1 MRGAWICRLQI
12 GLSDRID
19 SSFFII
25 HHTSLVYSLPTMITL
40 RTTARSFASAACRS
54 NASGLTVRCQPA
66 AAPASVLV
74 RSAAAGRSQRG
85 FVTVPK
91 NDTTAPLPAAV
102 ATNLSLPLQFNCRAF
117 TSDTDH
123 KDVWDAYLV
132 GSISADDLFAA
143 LDTNKKDLLSV
154 QDIHNFLEIVGRSD
168 VKEVAFD
175 VLKRLGDEYE
185 LDSDEFNRWLCMSVD
200 LRYINPA
207 LEGILDGVKDE
218 DEDNTAKAPCQKAI
232 DSRHGLQQL
241 VWDTFLETGAH
252 GPDLFS
258 LVDLNRDG
266 KLSVSEIVLFV
277 DSVQAKRVDIAQLA
291 KLKARGEDHE
301 LGEKD
306 FMAWLTLAT
315 GVIHEGGE
323 VGGGPVEDAGG
334 EHSTTR

>member
-1 MRGAWICRLQI
+1 
-12 GLSDRID
+12 
-19 SSFFII
+19 
-25 HHTSLVYSLPTMITL
+25 MITL
-40 RTTARSFASAACRS
+40 RTTARAFASAACRS
-54 NASGLTVRCQPA
+54 NASGLALRCQS

-74 RSAAAGRSQRG
+74 RTVAAGRSQRG
-85 FVTVPK
+85 FVAVPK
-91 NDTTAPLPAAV
+91 NNTTAPPPPAAI
-102 ATNLSLPLQFNCRAF
+102 ATNLSLPLQSNCRTF
-117 TSDTDH
+117 TSEADH

-132 GSISADDLFAA
+132 GSIAADDLFAA
-143 LDTNKKDLLSV
+143 LDTNQKNSLSV
-154 QDIHNFLEIVGRSD
+154 KDIHNFLETVGRSD

-175 VLKRLGDEYE
+175 VLKKLGDEYE
-185 LDSDEFNRWLCMSVD
+185 LNSEEFNRWLCMSVD

-218 DEDNTAKAPCQKAI
+218 DEDDTAEAPCQKAI

-252 GPDLFS
+252 GPDLFK

-277 DSVQAKRVDIAQLA
+277 DSVQAKGVDIAPFA
-291 KLKARGEDHE
+291 RLKARGEDHE